1 MELKP
6 PKVLLECGLKYDFP
20 PAGTGEAQVRLTDA
34 ALELMPKHGKT
45 LTYSYRDIAQVQA
58 QDYQIILAVEGG
70 ELRLFHLGRQ
80 YSDFVRILI
89 SQRNELILTDL
100 LMQEKVRR
108 AGVAAV
114 CTELADEGEEEL
126 GNCELRLCDTALLII
141 PEYAEPIR
149 LPLSYISGVSEEG
162 YSLTVNSEAGD
173 YRLRKMGRE
182 FTPFSELLSQ
192 AMNELAA
199 KAQGLL
205 RELAPAAG
213 ATAIQQAARLMGEG
227 RAAKRGELDKI
238 DPGIWKSLELQLDS
252 AGIKQEYDFL
262 SSATGSKQQCIG
274 FKRELVAQ
282 AGKEYIWFLIPI
294 PEKNIIAMEASSGP
308 DSGRATYFF
317 KIVPR
322 LAFAKSKPQELAGQV
337 DSLLTE
343 INRCML
349 AINFRREPIYL
360 AEEKLLLPRY
370 QKYRLAVNKIPELQ
384 MLRER
389 FVGRVFHREPEQWEQ
404 DVKDLLSFILA
415 ASDDKKVWAKSDLDS
430 SEEISEDIENGG

>member
-1 MELKP
+1 MEWKP
-6 PKVLLECGLKYDFP
+6 SQPLLECGLKFDFP
-20 PAGTGEAQVRLTDA
+20 PVGAGEGQVRLTDA
-34 ALELMPKHGKT
+34 ALELMPEHGRT

-58 QDYQIILAVEGG
+58 QDYQVILNVQGG
-70 ELRLFHLGRQ
+70 ELRLFHLGRL

-89 SQRNELILTDL
+89 FQRNELILTDL

-108 AGVAAV
+108 AGIAAV
-114 CTELADEGEEEL
+114 CTKLVDGQAIELN
-126 GNCELRLCDTALLII
+126 NCELRLCDTALLII

-149 LPLSYISGVSEEG
+149 LSLSYVTGVTEEG
-162 YSLTVNSEAGD
+162 HSLTIKSEAGD

-182 FTPFSELLSQ
+182 FIPFSELLSQ
-192 AMNELAA
+192 AMNELMA

-213 ATAIQQAARLMGEG
+213 ANVIQLAASLMREG

-238 DPGIWKSLELQLDS
+238 DPIIWKSLELQLDS
-252 AGIKQEYDFL
+252 AGIKQEYEFL
-262 SSATGSKQQCIG
+262 SSATSSKQQCIG

-282 AGKEYIWFLIPI
+282 AGTEYIWFLIPI
-294 PEKNIIAMEASSGP
+294 PERNLIAMEASSGP

-317 KIVPR
+317 TIAPR
-322 LAFAKSKPQELAGQV
+322 SAFTKLKPQDLAGQV

-360 AEEKLLLPRY
+360 AEERLLQPKY
-370 QKYRLAVNKIPELQ
+370 QKYWQAVNRIPELQ

-389 FVGRVFHREPEQWEQ
+389 FAGRVFHREPEQWQQ
-404 DVKDLLSFILA
+404 DVKDLLKFNLTTA
-415 ASDDKKVWAKSDLDS
+415 DDKKVWVKSDLDTP
-430 SEEISEDIENGG
+430 EEISEETENGG

>member
-1 MELKP
+1 MEIKQP
-6 PKVLLECGLKYDFP
+6 QVLLECGVKFEFP
-20 PAGTGEAQVRLTDA
+20 PTEAGEAQVRLTDA
-34 ALELMPKHGKT
+34 AMELMPKHGKA

-58 QDYQIILAVEGG
+58 QDYQVILSVEEG

-89 SQRNELILTDL
+89 FQRNELILTDM

-108 AGVAAV
+108 AGVAA
-114 CTELADEGEEEL
+114 TATKLAEREEEL

-162 YSLTVNSEAGD
+162 YSLTIKSEAGD

-182 FTPFSELLSQ
+182 FAPFSELLSQ
-192 AMNELAA
+192 AMNELMA

-213 ATAIQQAARLMGEG
+213 AKANQQAAHLMREG

-238 DPGIWKSLELQLDS
+238 DPGIWKGLELQLDS

-262 SSATGSKQQCIG
+262 SAATRCKEQCVG

-282 AGKEYIWFLIPI
+282 AGTEYIWFLIPI
-294 PEKNIIAMEASSGP
+294 PENNLIAMEASSGP

-322 LAFAKSKPQELAGQV
+322 SEFAKIKPQELAGQV

-360 AEEKLLLPRY
+360 AAEKLLQPRY
-370 QKYRLAVNKIPELQ
+370 QKYRLAVNQIPELQ
-384 MLRER
+384 VLRDR
-389 FVGRVFHREPEQWEQ
+389 FAGRIFHREPEQWEQ
-404 DVKDLLSFILA
+404 DVKDLLRFNLA
-415 ASDDKKVWAKSDLDS
+415 AADDKKVWAKSDMDTPEEN
-430 SEEISEDIENGG
+430 SEEIENGG

>member
-1 MELKP
+1 MKQP
-6 PKVLLECGLKYDFP
+6 QVLLECGVKFDFSRVG
-20 PAGTGEAQVRLTDA
+20 AGEAQARLTDA
-34 ALELMPKHGKT
+34 ALELLPKHGNA

-58 QDYQIILAVEGG
+58 HDYQVILAVEAG

-89 SQRNELILTDL
+89 FQRNELILTDL

-108 AGVAAV
+108 AGVAAT
-114 CTELADEGEEEL
+114 CTGLADGGEEEL

-149 LPLSYISGVSEEG
+149 LPLSYIIGVSEEG
-162 YSLTVNSEAGD
+162 YSLTIKSEAGD

-182 FTPFSELLSQ
+182 FTPFSQLLSE
-192 AMNELAA
+192 ARNELMA

-205 RELAPAAG
+205 RELAPAVG
-213 ATAIQQAARLMGEG
+213 ATAIQQAAQLMGEG
-227 RAAKRGELDKI
+227 RAAKRGALDKI

-252 AGIKQEYDFL
+252 AGIKQEYEFL
-262 SSATGSKQQCIG
+262 SAATRSKEQCIG

-282 AGKEYIWFLIPI
+282 AGTEYIWFLIPL
-294 PEKNIIAMEASSGP
+294 PEKNLIAMEASSGP
-308 DSGRATYFF
+308 DRGRATYFF
-317 KIVPR
+317 KIAPR
-322 LAFAKSKPQELAGQV
+322 SEFAKIKPQELAVQV

-349 AINFRREPIYL
+349 AINFRREPVYL
-360 AEEKLLLPRY
+360 ADEKLLQPKY
-370 QKYRLAVNKIPELQ
+370 QKYRLAVNRIPELQ

-389 FVGRVFHREPEQWEQ
+389 FAGRIFHREPEQWEQ
-404 DVKDLLSFILA
+404 DVKDLLSFNLA
-415 ASDDKKVWAKSDLDS
+415 AADDKKVWAKSDMDTPEEN
-430 SEEISEDIENGG
+430 SEEIENGG